1 MSNQLIRPAVSV
13 LVVLLL
19 TFLLGASYL
28 PPSLAQ
34 EGERRQTAVSAPS
47 TYTLQTDLPAMANWM
62 VLGEQADANFGT
74 AVAYVGD
81 LDGDGFADAV
91 VGANLFSSD
100 FSNQGEVS
108 VYFGTAAGLS
118 DFAEIALTLPEP
130 NAQYGHAVAAAG
142 DINADGYADMLTA
155 APYAGPEAEGKVFV
169 DYGDAEGLLLGPVL
183 MGQMPNSRFG
193 FAVAAGDINGNSYT
207 DVVVGA
213 PGHQGDG
220 VFDSGAVFLFYGGP
234 TGISTEPD
242 WMVESYEAGA
252 QVGYALAVGDFNNDG
267 YADIAIGAK
276 TYDGN
281 FTDAGAV
288 FVFYGSAQGPAG
300 GSFATLDN
308 ADWAYYGESNGHY
321 FGAALAAGGDV
332 IGNGADD
339 LIVGAPGFGFSVDQ
353 YGAVYGFW
361 GSATGLGT
369 GSYNWFTSDYQ
380 VDSEM
385 GTAVAIIPDIT
396 GNGYDEVLVGA
407 PNGYPGISLPVALAG
422 GGQPGIVSLYLG
434 GPFGLGSYRD
444 MYLTSGQ
451 PGSRFGQALAASSS
465 GVLVGAPQYV
475 ADGEALGAVFGF
487 AFSPISGLTAVN
499 SSPTPLGEPTSFA
512 AMLLD
517 GGPAQFEWDF
527 GDGNFGTGQFVEH
540 TYDQPGLYTAVVTA
554 ISPFGTLMAET
565 AVTIN
570 VTGDIN
576 PETGGTLDFIS
587 SMGWGINVTVP
598 PNAVDRRIGLS
609 FVPLDPNEI
618 EEPLPPNASTY
629 FFDIDPILDYSIYLP
644 YISNGDDV
652 YSGSQLHS
660 GSTTTIRSMAIS
672 QDRFDFL
679 LPITVSVTYTDDQ
692 IPGLD
697 EEELILVYWDAATG
711 TWLDAAT
718 TCDDPAPYVRDPDN
732 NQITLQICHLSRFSM
747 VGD

>member
-1 MSNQLIRPAVSV
+1 MRNRLIRP
-13 LVVLLL
+13 VVPVFIVVVL
-19 TFLLGASYL
+19 TFLLGVFYL
-28 PPSLAQ
+28 FPSLAQ
-34 EGERRQTAVSAPS
+34 EGERRQTAVSASS

-91 VGANLFSSD
+91 VGANLFSSE

-142 DINADGYADMLTA
+142 DINADGYADMLTT

-193 FAVAAGDINGNSYT
+193 FAVAAGDINGNGYT

-213 PGHQGDG
+213 PGHEGDG
-220 VFDSGAVFLFYGGP
+220 IPNSGAVFLFYGGP

-242 WMVESYEAGA
+242 WMVESYAAGA

-276 TYDGN
+276 TYAGN

-321 FGAALAAGGDV
+321 FGAALASGGD
-332 IGNGADD
+332 INGDGIDD
-339 LIVGAPGFGFSVDQ
+339 LIVGAPGFGFSIDQ

-369 GSYNWFTSDYQ
+369 GSYNWFASDYQ

-385 GTAVAIIPDIT
+385 GTAVTIIPDID
-396 GNGYDEVLVGA
+396 GDGADEVLVGM
-407 PNGYPGISLPVALAG
+407 PNGALGLSLPQQQG
-422 GGQPGIVSLYLG
+422 GTNPPGVVSLYLG
-434 GPFGLGSYRD
+434 DQFAPGFYGD
-444 MYLTSGQ
+444 FYLSSGQ
-451 PGSRFGQALAASSS
+451 PGSRFGQSLAASS
-465 GVLVGAPQYV
+465 GGILVGAPQYV
-475 ADGEALGAVFGF
+475 ADGQTLGAVFGF
-487 AFSPISGLTAVN
+487 EFSPISGLTAVN
-499 SSPTPLGEPTSFA
+499 SSPTPLDEPTSFA
-512 AMLLD
+512 AFLDD

-540 TYDQPGLYTAVVTA
+540 TYAMPGLYTAVVTA
-554 ISPFGTLMAET
+554 ISPFDTLTAET

-618 EEPLPPNASTY
+618 GEPLPPNASTY

-644 YISNGDDV
+644 YISNSANG
-652 YSGSQLHS
+652 YSGSQLLS
-660 GSTTTIRSMAIS
+660 GSTTTIRPMAIS

-679 LPITVSVTYTDDQ
+679 LPITVSVTYTDNQ

-697 EEELILVYWDAATG
+697 EENLILAYWDGNIGA
-711 TWLDAAT
+711 WVDAIT
-718 TCDDPAPYVRDPDN
+718 TCDDPGDYVRDPDN
-732 NQITLQICHLSRFSM
+732 NRIILQICHLSRFAM